1 MQMILKMKMEDTKGT
16 EGRHDIIG
24 RLSIIIS
31 RSIFLVSVGLLI
43 LSP

>member
-1 MQMILKMKMEDTKGT
+1 MQMILKMKMEDTKGI
-16 EGRHDIIG
+16 EGRHDVIG
-24 RLSIIIS
+24 RLRIILS

>member
-16 EGRHDIIG
+16 KGRHDVIG
-24 RLSIIIS
+24 ISLSRL
-31 RSIFLVSVGLLI
+31 IFLVSVGLLI